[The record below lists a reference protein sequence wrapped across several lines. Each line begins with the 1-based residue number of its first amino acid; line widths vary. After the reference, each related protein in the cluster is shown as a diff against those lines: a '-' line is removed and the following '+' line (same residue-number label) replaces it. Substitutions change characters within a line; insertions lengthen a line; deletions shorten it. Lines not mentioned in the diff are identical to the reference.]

1 MRSCA
6 LVQLSRHPIAFPSP
20 EGALREPNGLL
31 ALGGDLSPARL
42 LMAYQRG
49 IFPWFSPGDPILW
62 WSPDPRAVLWP
73 ESLHIS
79 RSMKRFHKRS
89 PYRVTMN
96 YAFGQV
102 IEGCASDREEGTWIT
117 RGVVEAYHR
126 LHELG
131 HAHSIEV
138 WREDEL
144 VGGMYGVAQGTL
156 FCGESMFSRMENA
169 SKTALLVFCEE
180 FIGAVSLSTAVVT
193 ITQHRLVPEI
203 LHRDYL
209 NYLNKMRLGRLPNE
223 FPGYHDACFHH
234 KNECFRHISPQSVII
249 AVAELVTLITPLPIR
264 NFSRQVTPIVYLT
277 APLYVA
283 LLVRLSRVFS
293 E

>member
-1 MRSCA
+1 MR
-6 LVQLSRHPIAFPSP
+6 LVQLSRHSIAFPSP

-62 WSPDPRAVLWP
+62 
-73 ESLHIS
+73 
-79 RSMKRFHKRS
+79 
-89 PYRVTMN
+89 MN

-180 FIGAVSLSTAVVT
+180 FIGHGGKLIDCQVLNDHTASLGAC
-193 ITQHRLVPEI
+193 EI
-203 LHRDYL
+203 PRRDYL
-209 NYLNKMRLGRLPNE
+209 NYLNQMRLGRLPNN
-223 FPGYHDACFHH
+223 FWVPRCLF
-234 KNECFRHISPQSVII
+234 SPQ
-249 AVAELVTLITPLPIR
+249 E
-264 NFSRQVTPIVYLT
+264 
-277 APLYVA
+277 
-283 LLVRLSRVFS
+283 
-293 E
+293 

>member
-1 MRSCA
+1 MR
-6 LVQLSRHPIAFPSP
+6 LVQLSRHSIAFPSP

-180 FIGAVSLSTAVVT
+180 FIGHGGKLIDCQVLNDHTASLGAC
-193 ITQHRLVPEI
+193 EI
-203 LHRDYL
+203 PRRDYL
-209 NYLNKMRLGRLPNE
+209 NYLNQMRLGRLPNN
-223 FPGYHDACFHH
+223 FWVPRCLFHH

>member
-1 MRSCA
+1 MR
-6 LVQLSRHPIAFPSP
+6 LVQLSRHSIAFPSP

-79 RSMKRFHKRS
+79 RSMMRFHKRS

-126 LHELG
+126 M
-131 HAHSIEV
+131 S
-138 WREDEL
+138 
-144 VGGMYGVAQGTL
+144 GVAQGTL

-169 SKTALLVFCEE
+169 SKTALLVFCED
-180 FIGAVSLSTAVVT
+180 FIGHGGKLIDCQVLNDHTASLGAC
-193 ITQHRLVPEI
+193 EI
-203 LHRDYL
+203 PRRDYL
-209 NYLNKMRLGRLPNE
+209 NYLNQMRLGRLPNN
-223 FPGYHDACFHH
+223 FWVPRCLF
-234 KNECFRHISPQSVII
+234 SPQ
-249 AVAELVTLITPLPIR
+249 E
-264 NFSRQVTPIVYLT
+264 
-277 APLYVA
+277 
-283 LLVRLSRVFS
+283 
-293 E
+293 